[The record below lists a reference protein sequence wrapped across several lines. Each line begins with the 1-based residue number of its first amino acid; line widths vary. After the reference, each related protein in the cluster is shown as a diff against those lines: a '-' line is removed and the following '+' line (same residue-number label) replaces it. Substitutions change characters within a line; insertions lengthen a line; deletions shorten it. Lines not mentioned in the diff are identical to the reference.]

1 MKICLL
7 NHGLASG
14 GTDSFVLT
22 LATGLVQDGHDVT
35 IAMAVNPESKPQFRE
50 DEAKNLGIKIH
61 KLSDLGEIGAMLRY
75 AKRLY
80 CFLKTEQFDVFHANM
95 DLFNGI
101 NMLIAWMAKVPIR
114 VCHSH
119 NSKSQYEEQSGHH
132 FTVSAYRMIMRKLLW
147 NFSTIRCGCSMQA
160 MNYLYCDKWKSDTY
174 SCIVFNG
181 IDIARFVPRK
191 DKLDNVTKK
200 KIITVGRISEQKN
213 PFFIVKV
220 MDALC
225 ALDSEYSLDWVGNGE
240 LKDEIEEEIRRCG
253 IEDKITLLGAQ
264 KNIPDLLHQASIF
277 LFPSIFEGLPIAL
290 IEAQAAG
297 LSCVISDRVSHEADA
312 GKCSFLSIDD
322 TPESWAEKII
332 ELRDD
337 KSEIN
342 YDKLRKFDAKY
353 MVKQVEKT
361 YSLGL

>member
-50 DEAKNLGIKIH
+50 DEAKSLGIKIH
-61 KLSDLGEIGAMLRY
+61 KLSDLGGIGEMLRY
-75 AKRLY
+75 ARRLY
-80 CFLKTEQFDVFHANM
+80 WFLKTERFDVFHANM

-101 NMLIAWMAKVPIR
+101 NMFVAWMAKVPVR

-119 NSKSQYEEQSGHH
+119 TINSQYEQQSGKH
-132 FTVSAYRMIMRKLLW
+132 FAVNVYRKIMRHMLW
-147 NFSTIRCGCSMQA
+147 KYSTIRCGCSEQA
-160 MNYLYCDKWKSDTY
+160 MNYLYCNRWVSDKNSHVIY
-174 SCIVFNG
+174 NG
-181 IDIARFVPRK
+181 IDMTVFCNKNPVSNRN
-191 DKLDNVTKK
+191 DKKV
-200 KIITVGRISEQKN
+200 ITVGRITAVKN
-213 PFFIVKV
+213 PFFIVKI
-220 MDALC
+220 MNALC

-290 IEAQAAG
+290 IEAQATG
-297 LSCVISDRVSHEADA
+297 LSCVVSDRVSHEADV

-342 YDKLRKFDAKY
+342 YDKLRKFVAKY